1 MTDERT
7 PLSTIAE
14 LQKHCPRQGAVLRAS
29 DRSDRSDGLD
39 EHGASAAAADPR
51 TQPLIAATG
60 AIIHHGGGWPSTG
73 PRPTIT
79 SFPRA
84 NLHWHLDQFARRT
97 L

>member
-39 EHGASAAAADPR
+39 GLDEHRASAAAADP
-51 TQPLIAATG
+51 AAD
-60 AIIHHGGGWPSTG
+60 
-73 PRPTIT
+73 R
-79 SFPRA
+79 
-84 NLHWHLDQFARRT
+84 L
-97 L
+97 